1 MRLLYRFLCN
11 FLCTCMLVSSAVL
24 VCCMD
29 MQDRVWLSVSDNL
42 RPRAVP
48 WMCGASRGA
57 HARTRAADDRP
68 RSSQQRSRTRPDE
81 SPLLEQPTER
91 VWCALAHV
99 RCGNQCPTLLALA
112 PASAAAAQPLRTLAM
127 PAAAASAAASPARK
141 ANSG

>member
-48 WMCGASRGA
+48 WMCGASRDA
-57 HARTRAADDRP
+57 HARTRAAAHRP
-68 RSSQQRSRTRPDE
+68 RRYRAFARCWGSLTPNRLRRGWSGYAGRRTPSPPRPVFTPVSARGQTATVPHSAQCFLGLTPSCSD
-81 SPLLEQPTER
+81 
-91 VWCALAHV
+91 LAG
-99 RCGNQCPTLLALA
+99 C
-112 PASAAAAQPLRTLAM
+112 
-127 PAAAASAAASPARK
+127 
-141 ANSG
+141 

>member
-57 HARTRAADDRP
+57 HARTRAAARRP
-68 RSSQQRSRTRPDE
+68 RRFIAKAACTKRA
-81 SPLLEQPTER
+81 PT
-91 VWCALAHV
+91 
-99 RCGNQCPTLLALA
+99 
-112 PASAAAAQPLRTLAM
+112 
-127 PAAAASAAASPARK
+127 
-141 ANSG
+141 ANR

>member
-57 HARTRAADDRP
+57 HARTRAAAHRP
-68 RSSQQRSRTRPDE
+68 SGFIAKAACSKVELAAE
-81 SPLLEQPTER
+81 SLIAR
-91 VWCALAHV
+91 V
-99 RCGNQCPTLLALA
+99 
-112 PASAAAAQPLRTLAM
+112 
-127 PAAAASAAASPARK
+127 
-141 ANSG
+141 

>member
-57 HARTRAADDRP
+57 HARTRAAARRP
-68 RSSQQRSRTRPDE
+68 SGFIAKAACMHLAPFRLGSTTVAQAKGLGDLPIAVDTLP
-81 SPLLEQPTER
+81 
-91 VWCALAHV
+91 CALGGYGA
-99 RCGNQCPTLLALA
+99 
-112 PASAAAAQPLRTLAM
+112 
-127 PAAAASAAASPARK
+127 
-141 ANSG
+141 

>member
-68 RSSQQRSRTRPDE
+68 RRFI
-81 SPLLEQPTER
+81 
-91 VWCALAHV
+91 AK
-99 RCGNQCPTLLALA
+99 
-112 PASAAAAQPLRTLAM
+112 AACTLAFLLLQG
-127 PAAAASAAASPARK
+127 SPRF
-141 ANSG
+141 SFSTR